1 MPGSSR
7 DSFPPFPRRS
17 IRRCRGLDVACS
29 TSAHTGI
36 GRERVEF
43 HKRFQQAADAISEIN
58 LRSLLQRK
66 QEGKEPEKG

>member
-1 MPGSSR
+1 
-7 DSFPPFPRRS
+7 
-17 IRRCRGLDVACS
+17 
-29 TSAHTGI
+29 
-36 GRERVEF
+36 VEF